1 MYNTDIPTRA
11 ELPTT
16 QQLVRS
22 TLIAIG
28 AAAAILVAVVLP
40 AEYSVDPTGIG
51 RALGLA
57 QMGQIKTQ
65 LAEEAERDRLK
76 DAPQTAPAAPPGQSS
91 GLLGRVV
98 AGLFVAPA
106 AAQAAPAERS
116 DVITIS
122 LKPGEGAEI
131 KLVMTKGAKVAYS
144 WSASEGAVNFDLHGD
159 GPGQATS
166 YEKGRGVPA
175 AEGTLVAEFTGNHG
189 WFFRNRE
196 RKDLTVTLRVKGA
209 YADVKQMR

>member
-16 QQLVRS
+16 RQLIKS
-22 TLIAIG
+22 TIIAV
-28 AAAAILVAVVLP
+28 AAAIAILVGIVLP
-40 AEYSVDPTGIG
+40 AEYSVDPTGLG
-51 RALGLA
+51 RVLGLA
-57 QMGQIKTQ
+57 QMGEIKTQ
-65 LAEEAERDRLK
+65 LAAEAERDRTK
-76 DAPQTAPAAPPGQSS
+76 DAAPVPGRQSS
-91 GLLGRVV
+91 LLGRVV

-106 AAQAAPAERS
+106 AAQTAPAERN
-116 DVITIS
+116 DVITVS

-131 KLVMTKGAKVAYS
+131 KLVMAKGAKVAYS
-144 WSASEGAVNFDLHGD
+144 WQASAGAVNFDLHGD

-209 YADVKQMR
+209 YTDVKQMR

>member
-16 QQLVRS
+16 RQLVKS
-22 TLIAIG
+22 TLIAI
-28 AAAAILVAVVLP
+28 AAAGAILVAGVLP
-40 AEYSVDPTGIG
+40 AEYGSDPTGIG

-57 QMGQIKTQ
+57 QMGEIKTQ
-65 LAEEAERDRLK
+65 LAEEAARDRLQ
-76 DAPQTAPAAPPGQSS
+76 DATKPAPARNQS
-91 GLLGRVV
+91 GLAGRIF

-106 AAQAAPAERS
+106 AAQTATAERS
-116 DVITIS
+116 DVISVS

-131 KLVMTKGAKVAYS
+131 KLVMAKGAKVAYS
-144 WSASEGAVNFDLHGD
+144 WSATDGAVNFDLHGD

-209 YADVKQMR
+209 YTDVKQMR